1 MEASMELTRN
11 KIVDALITALI
22 GIQQNIVDEP
32 ERISEETVPIGDLY
46 NFDSLAS
53 VEATVNVLVILG
65 FEFDEF
71 PSYPSLFISKQQ
83 KALTVGQVAD
93 RILRLNSRRK

>member
-1 MEASMELTRN
+1 MELTRN
-11 KIVDALITALI
+11 KILDALIAVLI
-22 GIQQNIVDEP
+22 GIQQDIVEEP

-53 VEATVNVLVILG
+53 VEATVEVLVALG
-65 FEFDEF
+65 FGVDEF

-83 KALTVGQVAD
+83 RALTVGQIAD
-93 RILRLNSRRK
+93 RIFRLNSRRK